1 MRSSVVTKSVVC
13 LALCVVT
20 ALSAEIPEELRRTAS
35 TVASAQRVNMA
46 APVLTGTEDLDVD
59 SARQQFGV
67 LGELAI
73 PGYDT
78 AQGILDR
85 IAGTSTG
92 ASRLTSLEIGFAALE
107 YNWFVAT
114 LVGDQALSSRLSA
127 EVRSLTAVYDEIA
140 DDLVTPTVLTPF
152 ASVFYP
158 RNEAGQLVMSLRR
171 MAGSAIFR
179 LHIPRVV
186 DPEGYLRQRM
196 TATHSRLTNTADLI
210 MDAAEAYS
218 YY

>member
-1 MRSSVVTKSVVC
+1 MSNTVGTKIVAC
-13 LALCVVT
+13 LALCVAT
-20 ALSAEIPEELRRTAS
+20 ALSAEIPESFQRTAS

-46 APVLTGTEDLDVD
+46 ASVLTGTENLDVD
-59 SARQQFGV
+59 SVRQQFGV
-67 LGELAI
+67 HGELAI

-78 AQGILDR
+78 AQGILDL

-92 ASRLTSLEIGFAALE
+92 ASRLTSLEIGLAALE

-114 LVGDQALSSRLSA
+114 LVGDESLSSRLAA
-127 EVRSLTAVYDEIA
+127 EVRSLMAVYDEIA

-179 LHIPRVV
+179 LHIPQVV

-196 TATHSRLTNTADLI
+196 TATHARLTNTADLI

>member
-1 MRSSVVTKSVVC
+1 MRDAVITTIMLSAT
-13 LALCVVT
+13 LCVAT
-20 ALSAEIPEELRRTAS
+20 ASSAELPAELEDVAR
-35 TVASAQRVNMA
+35 TVASAQRVDMDS
-46 APVLTGTEDLDVD
+46 PVLTGTEDLDVD
-59 SARQQFGV
+59 TVRQRYGV
-67 LGELAI
+67 HGELAV

-78 AQGILDR
+78 AQGILDL

-92 ASRLTSLEIGFAALE
+92 ASRLTSLEIGLAALE

-114 LVGDQALSSRLSA
+114 VVGDETLSA
-127 EVRSLTAVYDEIA
+127 ELAGEIRSLLAVYDTMA
-140 DDLVTPTVLTPF
+140 DDLVSPTILTPF

-158 RNEAGQLVMSLRR
+158 RIEAGQLVMSLRR

-179 LHIPRVV
+179 MHIPQVV

-196 TATHSRLTNTADLI
+196 NATYARLTNTADLI

-218 YY
+218 LY

>member
-1 MRSSVVTKSVVC
+1 MRNSVAIRIVAC
-13 LALCVVT
+13 LALCVAKT
-20 ALSAEIPEELRRTAS
+20 FGAEIPEEFLRTAS
-35 TVASAQRVNMA
+35 TVASAQRVNTA
-46 APVLTGTEDLDVD
+46 IPVLTGTENLDVD
-59 SARQQFGV
+59 SVRQQFRV
-67 LGELAI
+67 EGELAI

-78 AQGILDR
+78 AQGILDL

-92 ASRLTSLEIGFAALE
+92 ASRLTSLEIGLAALE

-114 LVGDQALSSRLSA
+114 LLGNQSLSATLAA
-127 EVRSLTAVYDEIA
+127 EVRSLMAVYDEIA

-152 ASVFYP
+152 GSVFYS
-158 RNEAGQLVMSLRR
+158 RSEAGQLVMSLRR

-179 LHIPRVV
+179 LHIPQAV